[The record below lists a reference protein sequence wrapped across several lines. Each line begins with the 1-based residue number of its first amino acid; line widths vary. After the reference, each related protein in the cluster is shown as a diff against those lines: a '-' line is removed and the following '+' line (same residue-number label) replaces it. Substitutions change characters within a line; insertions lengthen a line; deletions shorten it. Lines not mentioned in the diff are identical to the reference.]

1 MHNNEL
7 LTLDA
12 DQISTMYH
20 HSFSKK
26 EAVKTGQELVNK
38 VFENGELEPLAVFSN
53 ICRLKEVI
61 NSADKE
67 FRDRLHI
74 TDVNSVNGVSF
85 KQNNGSQK
93 LNLSEDP
100 IYAELA
106 EKLAARGELIKVATK
121 SKDVI
126 FDNDGIEVPK
136 VSITF
141 TKPSITVTF

>member
-1 MHNNEL
+1 MENTL

-20 HSFSKK
+20 HSFTKK
-26 EAVKTGQELVNK
+26 QAVKTGQELVNQ
-38 VFENGELEPLAVFSN
+38 VFELGDLEPLAVFSN

-61 NSADKE
+61 NAADKE
-67 FRDRLHI
+67 FRERLTI

-106 EKLAARGELIKVATK
+106 EKLAERAELIKLATK
-121 SKDVI
+121 SKDRI
-126 FDNDGIEVPK
+126 FDSEGAEVPK
-136 VSITF
+136 VGITF